1 MQITINALDFERLHE
16 TSMEMSNDW
25 LPQIADGRFEYNEG
39 FEYKQM
45 YWFENYVSAKLAS
58 GFLDSVEELYTI
70 NFDAVLGQYVIL
82 TNYVGA

>member
-58 GFLDSVEELYTI
+58 GFLDSVEQLYTI
-70 NFDAVLGQYVIL
+70 NFDAVLNQYVIL